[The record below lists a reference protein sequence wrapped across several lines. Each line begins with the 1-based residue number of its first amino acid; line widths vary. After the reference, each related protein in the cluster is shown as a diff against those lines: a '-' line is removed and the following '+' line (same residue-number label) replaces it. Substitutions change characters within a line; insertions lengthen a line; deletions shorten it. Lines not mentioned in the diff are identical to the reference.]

1 MWHYL
6 CLTLRTAFFA
16 VHISA
21 MTSASGEP
29 GYSGSRVAEIHCL
42 KILLVFNN

>member
-1 MWHYL
+1 MWYYL

-29 GYSGSRVAEIHCL
+29 GYSGSRITEFTVRKMCECW
-42 KILLVFNN
+42 